1 VTQPED
7 LKGRPFPAP
16 PADAGERIADILA
29 NSLQDEYGSVSTH
42 LGAIADNL
50 HDNLR
55 AYDEDGVDRNITIVD
70 AIIGI
75 GAQLRS
81 PNEIDSN
88 GEVANVVDAGF
99 AIARAIDRLA
109 TAVEEMSS
117 AKASRTETPKSWSA
131 SHRRSAEV
139 SRETKAERKLTSRL
153 EA

>member
-1 VTQPED
+1 MGNASTLYVGLDVHKDSMAVVYASDDGPTDP
-7 LKGRPFPAP
+7 
-16 PADAGERIADILA
+16 
-29 NSLQDEYGSVSTH
+29 TH